1 MANASIKT
9 VMVFNASDD
18 TVEMLRA
25 LLTQQGYRAIDGEV
39 DQIKSG
45 DANLIELVEK
55 YQPDAIIW
63 DIAPPY
69 DKNWNFFQLV
79 RAARPLEH
87 CAIVLTTTHKQHLDS
102 LIGRDSGAI
111 EIVGKPY
118 DLQIIVDAVVRGI
131 EGRDIEG
138 PRAVKQIRH

>member
-25 LLTQQGYRAIDGEV
+25 LLTQLEYRAIDGEV

-55 YQPDAIIW
+55 YRPDAIIW

-79 RAARPLEH
+79 RAARPLER

-111 EIVGKPY
+111 EIAGKPY
-118 DLQIIVDAVVRGI
+118 DLQVIVDAVVRGI
-131 EGRDIEG
+131 EDRDSEG
-138 PRAVKQIRH
+138 PRAIKQIRG